1 MSLNIPPVGPSL
13 SKPGSPATPAMA
25 SPPPQD
31 RFESLPPAEDADRLR
46 RAARGL
52 VQQDKLGKAETT
64 YLPNAWARGADGTL
78 FIGYGESGQGQKG
91 YLAAVDPQGR
101 IAWELALGENEV
113 AHVGLMPDGRIKVGT
128 PDGHLVCSTDGRLL
142 ESRTGGP
149 AVRSHHQDSSGMH
162 LEVLSEQ
169 GTLRAFGADGRE
181 VALPPVLT
189 GTRARSVLPTPEGG
203 LMVLAGGA
211 AVRLAPGA
219 ATAAITPVPAWPAE
233 GQTTYTPERA
243 WGLVGG
249 DVLVQRTCT
258 TATGFPSRP
267 APVFGGGGGAGRNWD
282 PDKSMPAFVTHADF
296 VRLAPDGTERWRTEQ
311 IQKPIEALPD
321 HLIVN
326 PDGSIL
332 FTGRKLNVDRV
343 DPEGRSERLWE
354 LPYNVNTFRAGAQP
368 GTILVRHRERV
379 TRLGPEGQILAHLN
393 LDAEKRDFQLV
404 GDLQDGRILFSQ
416 GRTALWAN
424 DPVTGTWTRLTDLE
438 VDHSTRPEDLLAPDP
453 GEAPRPIEEG
463 DGWVEIGDVRLPR
476 R

>member
-13 SKPGSPATPAMA
+13 PKPGAPATPAMA

-142 ESRTGGP
+142 ESQTGGP

-162 LEVLSEQ
+162 LEVLSEK
-169 GTLRAFGADGRE
+169 GTLRVVGAEGRE

-189 GTRARSVLPTPEGG
+189 GTRVRSVLPTPEGG

-219 ATAAITPVPAWPAE
+219 ATAAITPVPQWPAE
-233 GQTTYTPERA
+233 NQTAYAPERA
-243 WGLVGG
+243 WGLAGG

-258 TATGFPSRP
+258 TATGFPSQP
-267 APVFGGGGGAGRNWD
+267 KPVFGGGGGVGRNWD
-282 PDKSMPAFVTHADF
+282 PDKSRPAFVTRTDF
-296 VRLAPDGTERWRTEQ
+296 VRLAPDGTERWKTGPLSTEN
-311 IQKPIEALPD
+311 
-321 HLIVN
+321 LIVN
-326 PDGSIL
+326 PDGGIL
-332 FTGRKLNVDRV
+332 FTEHGRKVHRV
-343 DPEGRSERLWE
+343 DPEGRTEELFA
-354 LPYNVNTFRAGAQP
+354 LPYNADVFRAGAQP
-368 GTILVRHRERV
+368 GTLLIRSKDRL
-379 TRLGPEGQILAHLN
+379 TRLGFDGRIQADLR
-393 LDAEKRDFQLV
+393 LDAQKRGFQV
-404 GDLQDGRILFSQ
+404 EGDLQDGRFLFSQ
-416 GRTALWAN
+416 GRVALWAF
-424 DPVTGTWTRLTDLE
+424 DPSTGTWTRLTDLE